1 MSEGRTNNSREAWR
15 AFLKGNVQ
23 LIERLDQELQQRS
36 NLSLTDFE
44 ILSMLDA
51 APDDRLRMSELA
63 SQVLVSRSRLT
74 YRVDRLVEVELVV
87 REECEDDRR
96 GMWAI
101 ITDKG
106 RAALEGARVGHEAAV
121 ETWFFDLMSD
131 EEIDVVHQV
140 MQRVSDKLG
149 RHRNRHPG

>member
-87 REECEDDRR
+87 REECEDERR
-96 GMWAI
+96 WRGPEWGM
-101 ITDKG
+101 
-106 RAALEGARVGHEAAV
+106 RPLSR
-121 ETWFFDLMSD
+121 
-131 EEIDVVHQV
+131 
-140 MQRVSDKLG
+140 
-149 RHRNRHPG
+149 PGSST